1 MKKLGIT
8 LLALSMVC
16 FLVIGV
22 DAAPVGN
29 IAKPAMLKSAMN
41 PDGDSEVGL
50 LVEGEYDY
58 REDDDGDAKAE
69 LTTFEG
75 KLGVV
80 LDDKYI
86 IYGLLGSAKYEEEFT
101 SLGSN
106 VRAETED
113 TMVYGFGATLMF
125 YETELENSTLRVGMD
140 GKWRTVDFDVE
151 KVVIDGVSYS
161 IPSGSVTALS
171 LELTEWQFAVA
182 TSLEWQKL
190 VPYVGVKYSSVEGT
204 SSMTVSGTTYENSDD
219 EGDVGIFVGC
229 DVLVLDSMSINI
241 EGRFIDEEA
250 VTFGIAYRF

>member
-1 MKKLGIT
+1 MRKFGIV
-8 LLALSMVC
+8 LLVLSMTYAFVAN
-16 FLVIGV
+16 VEG
-22 DAAPVGN
+22 APVGN

-50 LVEGEYDY
+50 LVEAGYNY
-58 REDDDGDAKAE
+58 REDDDGDAEVE

-86 IYGLLGSAKYEEEFT
+86 IYGLLGSAKYEEEYT
-101 SLGSN
+101 TLGSN
-106 VRAETED
+106 LRVETED
-113 TMVYGFGATLMF
+113 TMLYGFGATLIF

-140 GKWRTVDFDVE
+140 GKWRTVDFDIE
-151 KVVIDGVSYS
+151 KVVINGVSYS

-190 VPYVGVKYSSVEGT
+190 VPYIGVKYSNVEGT
-204 SSMTVSGTTYENSDD
+204 SSITISGITYENTGD
-219 EGDVGIFVGC
+219 ESDVGIFVGC
-229 DVLVLDSMSINI
+229 DVLVTDSMSINV

-250 VTFGIAYRF
+250 ITVGCAVRF